1 MGHRLARGRHRVRRA
16 STTFR
21 SRRPPPRSTAATATS
36 GTSRTKAARWKI
48 RPTPRRTKSG
58 CSRKSP
64 EGRARQAGR
73 SDHRLREGRAG
84 FGQRQAHDRPSSC
97 SKTLNKIGGEHG
109 IGRIDLVEN
118 RFVGM
123 KSRGC
128 YETPGGTLIMAA
140 HPRAGSAHARQEHAA
155 LQAAA
160 GARLRRDGLQR
171 PVVHAAARSARRV
184 LRKDQRRPPRAKS
197 RCGCTRATSS
207 RSAASRRT
215 RSTRS
220 TSPASPWA
228 PSYDQKDA
236 LGFINLIGLP
246 IQVRRAAQPPSSRSH
261 GRNEALGRALRDRAV
276 GSLRALLRLARIS
289 TGGCSMPISAA
300 RRPSRGRWSASA
312 S

>member
-1 MGHRLARGRHRVRRA
+1 MTIG
-16 STTFR
+16 F
-21 SRRPPPRSTAATATS
+21 
-36 GTSRTKAARWKI
+36 
-48 RPTPRRTKSG
+48 
-58 CSRKSP
+58 
-64 EGRARQAGR
+64 E
-73 SDHRLREGRAG
+73 EGRAG
-84 FGQRQAHDRPSSC
+84 FGERQARCRPSRC
-97 SKTLNKIGGEHG
+97 SKTLNEIGGEHG

-140 HPRAGSAHARQEHAA
+140 HPRARSADARQEHAA
-155 LQAAA
+155 LQAEA

-171 PVVHAAARSARRV
+171 PVVHAAARGARRV
-184 LRKDQRRPPRAKS
+184 LRQGQRDRPPAKS

-207 RSAASRRT
+207 RSAASRRI

-246 IQVRRAAQPPSSRSH
+246 IKVRAALKSRKAQ
-261 GRNEALGRALRDRAV
+261 EA
-276 GSLRALLRLARIS
+276 
-289 TGGCSMPISAA
+289 
-300 RRPSRGRWSASA
+300 
-312 S
+312 